1 MVDEILSQVAEWQT
15 SLADW
20 LALQSQRE
28 QGACADLC
36 SGGVEAAGLG
46 RFDAES
52 GVWRLVDDRWQAGN
66 KGGLHCPF
74 RLAAGL
80 TPHRPLGAGGP
91 ECLGDAPCAEC
102 QPRVE
107 EVSCGPGQGGVFREG
122 RFVEKDSKLYEI
134 TLAVGLVESDERFSS
149 FEFDFLGDELVRWER
164 SGETC
169 GLYPVEAVN
178 ELGAWLL
185 EFLQH
190 AEPLVKRVADLS
202 VGLSQEQG
210 RKAWAALESEV
221 TALRRI
227 VGGSGSPAGSEAAGS
242 FVLLAKVL
250 DLRLLRVRGWGFAL
264 KAWRSAS
271 AAGRSG
277 SRVQA
282 GRGGSS
288 SSGPSGPC

>member
-1 MVDEILSQVAEWQT
+1 M
-15 SLADW
+15 
-20 LALQSQRE
+20 
-28 QGACADLC
+28 
-36 SGGVEAAGLG
+36 
-46 RFDAES
+46 
-52 GVWRLVDDRWQAGN
+52 
-66 KGGLHCPF
+66 
-74 RLAAGL
+74 
-80 TPHRPLGAGGP
+80 
-91 ECLGDAPCAEC
+91 
-102 QPRVE
+102 E
-107 EVSCGPGQGGVFREG
+107 EVSCGPGQGGMFREG

-149 FEFDFLGDELVRWER
+149 CEFDFLGDELVRWE
-164 SGETC
+164 TC
-169 GLYPVEAVN
+169 GLYSVEAVN

-202 VGLSQEQG
+202 VGPSQEQG

-242 FVLLAKVL
+242 FVFLAKVL
-250 DLRLLRVRGWGFAL
+250 DLRLLGVRVWGFAL

-282 GRGGSS
+282 GRGGSN